1 MVKNDLLFLHFMIR
15 KAELPMEHKPFDPK
29 AYAAK
34 AREMVAEGAVLLRN
48 EDHTL
53 PFAKGTRLAVFGR
66 SQYNYY
72 KSGTGS
78 GGLVNTGH
86 VPSIPEALEASGQV
100 ELDQELKAVYE
111 AWLRDHPFD
120 VGQGWAAEPWYQ
132 EEMPL
137 DPALVERLSGKND
150 AALVILGRTAGEDK
164 DNSAAEGSYLL
175 AQAERQAL
183 ETVCRHFSR
192 VAVVLNTGGI
202 LDMKWVEEYKPG
214 AVLYVWQGGQEGG
227 LGAADVLTGAAA
239 PGGRLSDTIAYDIGD
254 YPAAGNHGS
263 ESRNVYAEDIYV
275 GYRYFE
281 TFAPDKV
288 LYPFGFGLSYTEF
301 AVTPG
306 KAERDGGTLR
316 FSATVTNIGGAPG
329 KEVVQAYC
337 AAPQGRLGKPAR
349 ALCAFGKTGLLQ
361 PGQSEV
367 LTLACPVDSLASYD
381 DSGASGHKSAW
392 VLEPGEYRFYV
403 GTDVRQAQPVG
414 GLCLEE
420 TVVEQ
425 LEEACAPVTAFDRL
439 RPGGESAGVYAR
451 AYEPAPLRTVNPMER
466 RAARMAPELPQTGD
480 KGWKLG
486 DVADG
491 KVGLDEFVAQLSD
504 EDLCCMVRGE
514 GMCSPKVTPGTAGAF
529 GGVTQRLL
537 DFGIPTGCCADGPS
551 GIRMDCGT
559 RAFAMPNGTCQACSF
574 NPALVRELYEYEGME
589 LRKNQVDTLLGP
601 GINIHRHPLNGRN
614 FEYFSEDPLLTGKM
628 AAAQLVAMQAYG
640 VTGTIKHFACN
651 SQEFHRHDVEAVVSE
666 RALREIYLR
675 SFEMAVKEGGAYSI
689 MTSYNPINGLWSAS
703 NYDLLTTILHGQ
715 WGYEGQVMTDWW
727 AKSNDEGQEGQRT
740 NTAAMVRAQ
749 NDLFMVTACAGE
761 NSGGD
766 NSAQGLAGGTVS
778 RGDFQRCAKN
788 ICRFLLKSPALPRLR
803 GQESQLD
810 KELGEA
816 PSFDEGEPAQ
826 LHYVAVDAQ
835 DRARFDVGLIGLE
848 KGQNTQFA
856 VSIKK
861 QGLYALKLT
870 LRSTDDNDVSQL
882 PLSVFQD
889 RNLLGTV
896 TLTGAEREWKTVEL
910 NVMGFSGN
918 FYVRFFAAQT
928 GLALQS
934 VELEFRMS
942 LEEMMKQ
949 KPEG

>member
-1 MVKNDLLFLHFMIR
+1 
-15 KAELPMEHKPFDPK
+15 MEHKSFDPK
-29 AYAAK
+29 SYAAK

-48 EDHTL
+48 ENHTL
-53 PFAKGTRLAVFGR
+53 PFGKGTRLAVFGR
-66 SQYNYY
+66 SQYNYDQ
-72 KSGTGS
+72 SGTGS

-111 AWLRDHPFD
+111 AWLQDHPFD

-175 AQAERQAL
+175 AQAERQML
-183 ETVCRHFSR
+183 ETVCQRFQR
-192 VAVVLNTGGI
+192 VAVVVNSGGI

-227 LGAADVLTGAAA
+227 LGTADVLTGAAA
-239 PGGRLSDTIAYDIGD
+239 PSGKLSDTIAYDIAD

-263 ESRNVYAEDIYV
+263 ETRNVYAEDIYV

-288 LYPFGFGLSYTEF
+288 LYPFGFGLSYTQFQVE
-301 AVTPG
+301 AAPVQY
-306 KAERDGGTLR
+306 DGLLR
-316 FSATVTNIGGAPG
+316 FSAKITNSGSAPG
-329 KEVVQAYC
+329 KEVLQIYC
-337 AAPQGRLGKPAR
+337 APPQGKLGKPAR
-349 ALCAFGKTGLLQ
+349 VLCAFAKTQELA
-361 PGQSEV
+361 PGQSQE
-367 LTLACPVDSLASYD
+367 LDLCFSVDLLASYD
-381 DSGASGHKSAW
+381 DSGATGHKSAW
-392 VLEPGEYRFYV
+392 VLEAGEYAFFA
-403 GTDVRQAQPVG
+403 GTDVRTAQPVG
-414 GLCLEE
+414 SVTLEE
-420 TVVEQ
+420 QVLEQ
-425 LEEACAPVTAFDRL
+425 LEEACAPITAFDRL
-439 RPGGESAGVYAR
+439 RPGPAENGVYTK
-451 AYEPAPLRTVNPMER
+451 AYEPAPLRTVPPMER

-486 DVADG
+486 DVAAG
-491 KVGLDEFVAQLSD
+491 KVSLEDFVAQLSD

-574 NPALVRELYEYEGME
+574 NTALVQELYEYEGME
-589 LRKNQVDTLLGP
+589 LRKNKVDTLLGP

-614 FEYFSEDPLLTGKM
+614 FEYFSEDPLLTGRM
-628 AAAQLVAMQAYG
+628 AAAQLLGMQEYG

-666 RALREIYLR
+666 RALRELYLR
-675 SFEMAVKEGGAYSI
+675 SFEVAVKAGKASSI
-689 MTSYNPINGLWSAS
+689 MTSYNPVNGLWSAS
-703 NYDLLTTILHGQ
+703 NYDLLTTILREQ
-715 WGYEGQVMTDWW
+715 WGFEGQVMTDWW
-727 AKSNDEGQEGQRT
+727 AKCNDEGQEGQRT

-749 NDLFMVTACAGE
+749 NDLYMVTACAGE
-761 NSGGD
+761 NSAHD
-766 NSAQGLAGGTVS
+766 NSAQGLVQGTVS

-788 ICRFLLKSPALPRLR
+788 ICRFLLNSPALPRLL
-803 GQESQLD
+803 GQESPLD

-826 LHYVAVDAQ
+826 LHYVAVDQ
-835 DRARFDVGLIGLE
+835 EDRAHFDVGLIGLE

-861 QGLYALKLT
+861 QGLYALKLV
-870 LRSTDDNDVSQL
+870 LRSTDSNDVSQL

-889 RNLLGTV
+889 RNLLGTA
-896 TLTGAEREWKTVEL
+896 TLTGAQREWETVEL
-910 NVMGFSGN
+910 KVMGFSGN
-918 FYVRFFAAQT
+918 FYLRFFAAQT
-928 GLALQS
+928 GLELQS

-942 LEEMMKQ
+942 LEDMMKQ
-949 KPEG
+949 RPEG